1 MRVPISYALHHPD
14 RADVDVP
21 TLDLASVGSLEFEP
35 PDEQTFRCLRL
46 AREAGVAGGTA
57 PCVLN
62 AADEVAVEA
71 FLAGR
76 VSFIAIP
83 ELVEHALSSLPAREP
98 GHFEDLI
105 LADAQA
111 RELTRERVG
120 EMAGAA
126 R

>member
-1 MRVPISYALHHPD
+1 
-14 RADVDVP
+14 
-21 TLDLASVGSLEFEP
+21 VGSLEFEP
-35 PDEQTFRCLRL
+35 PDEGTFRCLRL
-46 AREAGVAGGTA
+46 AREAGVTGGTA

-76 VSFIAIP
+76 VPFTAIA
-83 ELVEHALSSLPAREP
+83 ELVEHALSSLPAQEP

-111 RELTRERVG
+111 RELTRERIA
-120 EMAGAA
+120 ELAGAA